1 MRQTKDGVR
10 TSASGSCKVVLV
22 CCVCFLDVLG
32 MDKNIVCVCVCVF
45 LTSVWFAR
53 GMWCVSFLCP

>member
-32 MDKNIVCVCVCVF
+32 MDKNIVCVCVCVC
-45 LTSVWFAR
+45 S
-53 GMWCVSFLCP
+53 